1 MLVVRLGVWYS
12 FLGRGRI
19 FVCVAKLYS
28 TVEKEGERETMELGG
43 RGAPLGDGGFILY
56 LDFGEGFCD
65 DFAGF
70 GWDHAYAGFC
80 ACEGGFGLD

>member
-28 TVEKEGERETMELGG
+28 TVEKEGEKEGEKERQWNWEEGW
-43 RGAPLGDGGFILY
+43 ADGHTLS
-56 LDFGEGFCD
+56 
-65 DFAGF
+65 
-70 GWDHAYAGFC
+70 
-80 ACEGGFGLD
+80 